1 MQEIREIVY
10 IITTPSQTARTASRI
25 AGLQPPTGGLV
36 EQTASMRNT
45 LLTTSSATTYADL
58 VKSGNASSIGAAMNL
73 SFTPRADEQDQTGG
87 QEAKSDFNATM
98 RQLASE
104 QTRTLE
110 VKKNTELS
118 IRMNQTMKEKH
129 DADLPDTERIAMWM
143 SQLTRNTPPGL
154 RDVIWGKSRN
164 INFAIAS
171 VIAARAIEHYKD
183 PGAQDLPEKDVK
195 VLAPIM
201 DLIKKAAKAS
211 RVLDNQAVALRLGG
225 IEMFDSDF
233 AFEILCEIYTVDQIL
248 TDGIVVLNSRLTGAS
263 GNGSLAAT
271 KEKHTCFGELKL
283 SSIGLIEM
291 WRQKVSSIYESIE
304 LEIQKL
310 KAMMPKPDDS
320 YSVSTKKIMDQAVLV
335 EKMIHSYAEMC
346 NVIDP
351 EIAETLNV
359 SYTSIIL
366 RYLSIAEAIIQF
378 GESEAGKITSK
389 LFSQNCEVFLI
400 DVKLKLEETAPIAS
414 QAQAVIQLAIA
425 LEESTKQAV
434 RDMYKQEAHD
444 LIDKKITFQVPNLP
458 SISIQPNG
466 RGGGPGGA
474 QAARNAV
481 ISDGANG
488 GTYSGNGDRS
498 DNRGGKGGHNGRH
511 GDKGG
516 RNSGRG
522 GGTGDGA
529 GGRTQ
534 KEPEKYDSQN
544 RRVPHSDKPTPGRQQ
559 RENDSP
565 WDPTCGVWFW
575 DKTRWMRQCVA
586 GEDGKINAWH
596 YCDICGNHGHKSE
609 LCGEADE
616 ADAAD
621 GASVRSGQSAA
632 QTLAINVNALRAG
645 LDGLPPGQEEL
656 MLEVDED
663 GVQYINA

>member
-1 MQEIREIVY
+1 
-10 IITTPSQTARTASRI
+10 
-25 AGLQPPTGGLV
+25 
-36 EQTASMRNT
+36 
-45 LLTTSSATTYADL
+45 
-58 VKSGNASSIGAAMNL
+58 
-73 SFTPRADEQDQTGG
+73 
-87 QEAKSDFNATM
+87 
-98 RQLASE
+98 
-104 QTRTLE
+104 
-110 VKKNTELS
+110 
-118 IRMNQTMKEKH
+118 
-129 DADLPDTERIAMWM
+129 
-143 SQLTRNTPPGL
+143 
-154 RDVIWGKSRN
+154 
-164 INFAIAS
+164 
-171 VIAARAIEHYKD
+171 
-183 PGAQDLPEKDVK
+183 
-195 VLAPIM
+195 
-201 DLIKKAAKAS
+201 
-211 RVLDNQAVALRLGG
+211 
-225 IEMFDSDF
+225 MFDSDF

-320 YSVSTKKIMDQAVLV
+320 YSVSTKKIMDQAVLG

-378 GESEAGKITSK
+378 GDSEAGKITSK

-400 DVKLKLEETAPIAS
+400 DVKLKLEEKAPIAS
-414 QAQAVIQLAIA
+414 QASAVIQLAIA

-434 RDMYKQEAHD
+434 RDMYMQEAHD
-444 LIDKKITFQVPNLP
+444 SIDQKITFQVPNLP
-458 SISIQPNG
+458 SISNQPNG

-498 DNRGGKGGHNGRH
+498 DNRSGKGGRNGRH

-522 GGTGDGA
+522 GGTGDGV

-534 KEPEKYDSQN
+534 KEPEKFDSKN
-544 RRVPHSDKPTPGRQQ
+544 RRVQHSDKPTPGRQQ

-565 WDPTCGVWFW
+565 WDPTCGEWYW
-575 DKTRWMRQCVA
+575 DKIRWMRKCVA
-586 GEDGKINAWH
+586 GEDGKVNTWH

-609 LCGEADE
+609 LCDE
-616 ADAAD
+616 ADATD
-621 GASVRSGQSAA
+621 GVSVRSGQSAA

-656 MLEVDED
+656 MLEVDEE